1 MGAYRIPNPS
11 VCNATACFA
20 SLSSTLFRLRDTSAI
35 AGRYL
40 VPDVAVATVLH
51 HSHRDSPS
59 ALMCVHA
66 LLTWQNLEHRRLPSN
81 FEQTRLACEHSQ
93 HCCILLFH
101 QMAMNCT
108 VNLLLLPI
116 PEANMPLRHQAG
128 PGRRGGR
135 GGDVQRAAVLP
146 EGPGHHLPHGRHA
159 ACLPRLRLPG

>member
-101 QMAMNCT
+101 HDGYELHCESVA
-108 VNLLLLPI
+108 P
-116 PEANMPLRHQAG
+116 ANSRGKHATAPS
-128 PGRRGGR
+128 GRPRA
-135 GGDVQRAAVLP
+135 QRWT
-146 EGPGHHLPHGRHA
+146 RRR
-159 ACLPRLRLPG
+159 CSTRCRTT